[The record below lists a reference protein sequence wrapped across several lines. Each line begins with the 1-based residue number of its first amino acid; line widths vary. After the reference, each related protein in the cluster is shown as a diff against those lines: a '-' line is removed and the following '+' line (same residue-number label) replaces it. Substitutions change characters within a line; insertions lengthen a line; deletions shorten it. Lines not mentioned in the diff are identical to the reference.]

1 MQDEE
6 NRYAVY
12 RTDEGMWM
20 RSLDVQEHSAVLTV
34 VRAAML
40 GAGLD
45 ANDIA
50 LRNRMVKAISPVV
63 NAMLD
68 SVYARANRLS
78 DAIDA
83 GGWDLSPCGCCGT
96 AVVCLPDGLPM
107 CEACALKE
115 SS

>member
-1 MQDEE
+1 MGESE

-12 RTDEGMWM
+12 RTDEGVWM
-20 RSLDVQEHSAVLTV
+20 RSADVHEHSAVLTV

-63 NAMLD
+63 NAMLE
-68 SVYARANRLS
+68 SVYVRASRLS

-83 GGWDLSPCGCCGT
+83 GGWDMSPCGGCGT

-107 CEACALKE
+107 CERCAMRDQN
-115 SS
+115 

>member
-107 CEACALKE
+107 CEECARKE
-115 SS
+115 SE